1 MKRTLNAKEKTLI
14 FIKRTKK
21 KNLKYTGII
30 LPILLIALV
39 ITTWMGR
46 AEEVKTNASKTD
58 QPLTMTMVGDVMM
71 GRFVDEVTEK
81 HGYDYLFRYMKPYFT
96 DSDYVSGNYEHPA
109 LKEEVSNYKE
119 ADTAIRLNS
128 NNDGVKAVKDAG
140 FSVMTLANNHM
151 MDFEERG
158 LLDTLDEFKTADM
171 HYVGAGSNT
180 AEAKN
185 SIDYADVNGVRVATL
200 GFTDVYGKDAVPKSN
215 KAGILNTNPDLLFE
229 MIEKAKDDKQGNADL
244 VVVNVHWGIEYSTS
258 TTARQTELAKAII
271 DAGADIIIGHHPH
284 VLQSFDVYKDGIIF
298 YSLGNFVFDQGW
310 TRTKDSAM
318 VQYHLAE
325 DGKATVDVVPLQIE
339 EATPRP
345 ATSSIDKSRVY
356 RQLTKETS
364 EKTQWSKKEDH
375 IEITLDHKKVI
386 DHKAQREQEEK
397 AAKEK
402 KAAQEEKAAKE
413 KKAAQEK
420 KEVKP
425 VQQNIQPIQ

>member
-21 KNLKYTGII
+21 NNLKYAGII

-46 AEEVKTNASKTD
+46 AEEVKTVAPESD
-58 QPLTMTMVGDVMM
+58 HPSTMTMVGDVMM
-71 GRFVDEVTEK
+71 GRYVEEVTEK
-81 HGYDYLFRYMKPYFT
+81 HGYDYLFRYMKPYFA

-109 LKEEVSNYKE
+109 LKEEASSYKE

-128 NNDGVKAVKDAG
+128 NKSGVKAVKDAG

-151 MDFEERG
+151 MDFEEQG
-158 LLDTLDEFKTADM
+158 LLDTIDQFKRTDM
-171 HYVGAGSNT
+171 DFVGVGKNT
-180 AEAKN
+180 AEAKA

-200 GFTDVYGKDAVPKSN
+200 GFTDVYGKDAVPTDTQ
-215 KAGILNTNPDLLFE
+215 AGILNSNPDLLFE
-229 MIEKAKDDKQGNADL
+229 MIGKAKDAKQGNADL
-244 VVVNVHWGIEYSTS
+244 VVVNMHWGQEYSTS
-258 TTARQTELAKAII
+258 ATLRQKDLAKAVI

-298 YSLGNFVFDQGW
+298 YSLGNFIFDQGW

-325 DGKATVDVVPLQIE
+325 DGKASIDVVPLQIE

-345 ATSSIDKSRVY
+345 ATSKADRSRVY
-356 RQLTKETS
+356 RQLTKETG
-364 EKTQWSKKEDH
+364 KNVQWSKKADH
-375 IEITLDHKKVI
+375 IEININHKKVI
-386 DHKAQREQEEK
+386 DHKTEREQAEK
-397 AAKEK
+397 AADAK
-402 KAAQEEKAAKE
+402 KLPKRNKRTYSPFNRERLTTT
-413 KKAAQEK
+413 
-420 KEVKP
+420 
-425 VQQNIQPIQ
+425 

>member
-1 MKRTLNAKEKTLI
+1 MKRTLNSKEKTLI

-21 KNLKYTGII
+21 KNLKYAGII
-30 LPILLIALV
+30 LPILLIALG
-39 ITTWMGR
+39 ITTWMGQ
-46 AEEVKTNASKTD
+46 AEDLKTAASKSD

-71 GRFVDEVTEK
+71 GRNVEEVTEK
-81 HGYDYLFRYMKPYFT
+81 HGYDYLFRYMKPYFAA
-96 DSDYVSGNYEHPA
+96 SDYVSGNYEHPA
-109 LKEEVSNYKE
+109 LKDGVSNYKE

-128 NNDGVKAVKDAG
+128 NKSGVKAVKDAG

-158 LLDTLDEFKTADM
+158 LLDTIDEFKNADM
-171 HYVGAGSNT
+171 DYVGVGSNT
-180 AEAKN
+180 ADAKA
-185 SIDYADVNGVRVATL
+185 SIDYADVNGLRVATL
-200 GFTDVYGKDAVPKSN
+200 GFTDVYKKDAVPKN
-215 KAGILNTNPDLLFE
+215 DQAGLLNANPDLLFE
-229 MIEKAKDDKQGNADL
+229 MIGKARDAEQGNADL
-244 VVVNVHWGIEYSTS
+244 VVVNMHWGQEYSSSATS
-258 TTARQTELAKAII
+258 RQTDLAKAVI

-298 YSLGNFVFDQGW
+298 YSLGNFIFDQGW

-325 DGKATVDVVPLQIE
+325 DGKAAIDVVPLQIE

-345 ATSSIDKSRVY
+345 ATSTIDQSRVY

-364 EKTQWSKKEDH
+364 EKAQWSKKEDH
-375 IEITLDHKKVI
+375 IEITLNHKKVI

-397 AAKEK
+397 AAKD
-402 KAAQEEKAAKE
+402 

-420 KEVKP
+420 KEEKVK
-425 VQQNIQPIQ
+425 QQNMHPIQ

>member
-46 AEEVKTNASKTD
+46 AEEVKTTASKSE

-71 GRFVDEVTEK
+71 GRNVEEVTER
-81 HGYDYLFRYMKPYFT
+81 HGYEYLFRYMKPYFS

-109 LKEEVSNYKE
+109 LKEEAANYKE
-119 ADTAIRLNS
+119 ADTPIHLNS
-128 NNDGVKAVKDAG
+128 NTSGVEAVKDAG

-151 MDFEERG
+151 KDFEEQG
-158 LLDTLDEFKTADM
+158 LLDTIDEFKNAGM
-171 HYVGAGSNT
+171 HYVGVGSNT
-180 AEAKN
+180 EDAKA

-200 GFTDVYGKDAVPKSN
+200 GFTDVYGKDAVPKHN
-215 KAGILNTNPDLLFE
+215 QAGLLNSNPDLLFE
-229 MIEKAKDDKQGNADL
+229 MIGKASDAKQGNADL
-244 VVVNVHWGIEYSTS
+244 VVVNMHWGQEYSTS
-258 TTARQTELAKAII
+258 TTTRQKDLAKAII

-298 YSLGNFVFDQGW
+298 YSLGNFIFDQGW

-325 DGKATVDVVPLQIE
+325 DGKATIDVVPLQIE

-364 EKTQWSKKEDH
+364 EKAQWSKKEDR
-375 IEITLDHKKVI
+375 IEITLDHKKII

-397 AAKEK
+397 AAKAAMEKKAVQEK
-402 KAAQEEKAAKE
+402 KAAQAK
-413 KKAAQEK
+413 
-420 KEVKP
+420 
-425 VQQNIQPIQ
+425 QQDIQPIQ

>member
-1 MKRTLNAKEKTLI
+1 MKRTLNSKEKTLI

-21 KNLKYTGII
+21 KNLKYAGII
-30 LPILLIALV
+30 LPILLIALG

-46 AEEVKTNASKTD
+46 AEDVKTAASKSD

-71 GRFVDEVTEK
+71 GRNVEEVTEK
-81 HGYDYLFRYMKPYFT
+81 HGYDYLFRYMKPYFAA
-96 DSDYVSGNYEHPA
+96 SDYVSGNYEHPA
-109 LKEEVSNYKE
+109 LKNGVSNYKE

-128 NNDGVKAVKDAG
+128 NKSGVKAVKDAG

-151 MDFEERG
+151 MDFEEQG
-158 LLDTLDEFKTADM
+158 LLDTIDEFKNADM
-171 HYVGAGSNT
+171 DYVGVGSNT
-180 AEAKN
+180 ADAKA
-185 SIDYADVNGVRVATL
+185 SIDYADVNGLRVATL
-200 GFTDVYGKDAVPKSN
+200 GFTDVYKKDAVPTN
-215 KAGILNTNPDLLFE
+215 DQAGLLNSNPDLLFE
-229 MIEKAKDDKQGNADL
+229 MIGKARDSEQGNADL
-244 VVVNVHWGIEYSTS
+244 VVVNMHWGQEYSSSATS
-258 TTARQTELAKAII
+258 RQTDLAKAVI

-298 YSLGNFVFDQGW
+298 YSLGNFIFDQGW

-325 DGKATVDVVPLQIE
+325 DGKAAIDVVPLQIE

-345 ATSSIDKSRVY
+345 ATSSIDQSRVY

-364 EKTQWSKKEDH
+364 EKVQWSKKEDH
-375 IEITLDHKKVI
+375 IEITMNHKKVI

-397 AAKEK
+397 AAKD
-402 KAAQEEKAAKE
+402 

-420 KEVKP
+420 KEEKVK
-425 VQQNIQPIQ
+425 QQNMHPIQ

>member
-21 KNLKYTGII
+21 NNLKYAGII

-46 AEEVKTNASKTD
+46 AEEVKTVAPESD
-58 QPLTMTMVGDVMM
+58 HPSTMTMVGDVMM
-71 GRFVDEVTEK
+71 GRYVEEVTEK
-81 HGYDYLFRYMKPYFT
+81 HGYDYLFRYMKPYFA

-109 LKEEVSNYKE
+109 LKEEASSYKE

-128 NNDGVKAVKDAG
+128 NKSGVKAVKDAG

-151 MDFEERG
+151 MDFEEQG
-158 LLDTLDEFKTADM
+158 LLDTIDQFKRTDM
-171 HYVGAGSNT
+171 DFVGVGKNT
-180 AEAKN
+180 AEAKA

-200 GFTDVYGKDAVPKSN
+200 GFTDVYGKDAVPTDTQ
-215 KAGILNTNPDLLFE
+215 AGILNSNPDLLFE
-229 MIEKAKDDKQGNADL
+229 MIGKAKDAKQGNADL
-244 VVVNVHWGIEYSTS
+244 VVVNMHWGQEYSTS
-258 TTARQTELAKAII
+258 ATLRQKDLAKAVI

-298 YSLGNFVFDQGW
+298 YSLGNFIFDQGW

-325 DGKATVDVVPLQIE
+325 DGKASIDVVPLQIE

-345 ATSSIDKSRVY
+345 ATSKADRSRVY
-356 RQLTKETS
+356 RQLTKETG
-364 EKTQWSKKEDH
+364 KNVQWSKKADH
-375 IEITLDHKKVI
+375 IEININHKKVI
-386 DHKAQREQEEK
+386 DHKTEREQAEK
-397 AAKEK
+397 AADAK
-402 KAAQEEKAAKE
+402 KAAQAKQ
-413 KKAAQEK
+413 KD
-420 KEVKP
+420 
-425 VQQNIQPIQ
+425 IQPIQ

>member
-21 KNLKYTGII
+21 NNLKYAGII

-46 AEEVKTNASKTD
+46 AEEVKTVPPKSD
-58 QPLTMTMVGDVMM
+58 QPSTMTMVGDVMM
-71 GRFVDEVTEK
+71 GRYVEEVTEK
-81 HGYDYLFRYMKPYFT
+81 HGYDYLFRYMKPYFA

-109 LKEEVSNYKE
+109 LKDDASSYKE

-128 NNDGVKAVKDAG
+128 NKSGVKAVKDAG

-151 MDFEERG
+151 MDFEEQG
-158 LLDTLDEFKTADM
+158 LLDTIDEFKRTDM
-171 HYVGAGSNT
+171 NYVGAGKNT
-180 AEAKN
+180 AEAKA

-200 GFTDVYGKDAVPKSN
+200 GFTDVYGKDAVPTDTQ
-215 KAGILNTNPDLLFE
+215 AGILNSNPDLLFE
-229 MIEKAKDDKQGNADL
+229 MIGKAKDAKQGNADL
-244 VVVNVHWGIEYSTS
+244 VVVNMHWGQEYSTS
-258 TTARQTELAKAII
+258 ATLRQKDLAKAVI

-298 YSLGNFVFDQGW
+298 YSLGNFIFDQGW

-325 DGKATVDVVPLQIE
+325 DGKASIDVVPLQIE

-345 ATSSIDKSRVY
+345 ATSKADQSRVY
-356 RQLTKETS
+356 RQLTKETG
-364 EKTQWSKKEDH
+364 KNVQWSKKADH
-375 IEITLDHKKVI
+375 IEINMNHKKVI
-386 DHKAQREQEEK
+386 DHKTQREQEEK
-397 AAKEK
+397 AAE
-402 KAAQEEKAAKE
+402 A

-420 KEVKP
+420 RAAATK
-425 VQQNIQPIQ
+425 Q